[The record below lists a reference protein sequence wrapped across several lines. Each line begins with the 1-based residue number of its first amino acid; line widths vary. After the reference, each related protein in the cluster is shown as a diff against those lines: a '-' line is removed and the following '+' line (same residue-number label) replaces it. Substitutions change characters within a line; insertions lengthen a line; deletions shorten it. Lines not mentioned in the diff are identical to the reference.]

1 MTDDKIVEELKK
13 ATTGLLV
20 MSESDYPFEI
30 IQWDG
35 QTAITP
41 DYLVSLSGASSSNIQ
56 EMSLDDFYN
65 VSRRFPNLVRLLKDS
80 LADLR
85 VYKVGEI
92 NIPVYIVGRSP
103 QGNWI
108 GLSTRVVET

>member
-1 MTDDKIVEELKK
+1 
-13 ATTGLLV
+13 
-20 MSESDYPFEI
+20 MSESDYPLEV

-41 DYLVSLSGASSSNIQ
+41 EYLVRLGGTCSSTIQ

-65 VSRRFPNLVRLLKDS
+65 VSGRFPNLVRLLNDT
-80 LADLR
+80 LADVK
-85 VYKVGEI
+85 VYKLGKI